1 MKNEILARAIGEI
14 DDDLIADAHTVSGR
28 VQLPLRRLCAM
39 AACMLLFFG
48 TLLYV
53 RLPGDAIR
61 FGGNALSDTPI
72 VVQGA
77 APAVHTADP
86 DMRDGNV
93 LTVSLELSLR
103 DATRIAAAD
112 GTFELLR
119 GETALYTGNT
129 YTTSGRL
136 TLNWSVRTPNPTLT
150 YRLTVGDT
158 ELLLS
163 LDPATECWIL
173 TKS

>member
-1 MKNEILARAIGEI
+1 MKNEILARAIGDI

-28 VQLPLRRLCAM
+28 VRIPLRRLYAM

-48 TLLYV
+48 ALLYV

-61 FGGNALSDTPI
+61 FGGDALSDTPV
-72 VVQGA
+72 VVQDA
-77 APAVHTADP
+77 MPAVHTTDP
-86 DMRDGNV
+86 CMRDGNV

-119 GETALYTGNT
+119 GETAFYVGNA

-136 TLNWSVRTPNPTLT
+136 TLNWSVRIPDPTMT
-150 YRLTVGDT
+150 YRLNVGSA

-163 LDPATECWIL
+163 MDPATECWIL
-173 TKS
+173 TQN

>member
-1 MKNEILARAIGEI
+1 MKNEILARAIGDI

-28 VQLPLRRLCAM
+28 VRIPLRRLYAM

-61 FGGNALSDTPI
+61 FGGDALSDTHV
-72 VVQGA
+72 VVQDA
-77 APAVHTADP
+77 MPAVHTTDP
-86 DMRDGNV
+86 CMRDGNV

-103 DATRIAAAD
+103 DATRIAAAN

-119 GETALYTGNT
+119 GETAFYVGNA

-136 TLNWSVRTPNPTLT
+136 TLNWSVRIPDPTMT
-150 YRLTVGDT
+150 YRLNVGSA

-163 LDPATECWIL
+163 MDPATECWIL
-173 TKS
+173 TQN

>member
-14 DDDLIADAHTVSGR
+14 DDDLIADAHTVTKR
-28 VQLPLRRLCAM
+28 ARLPLRRLSAM

-53 RLPGDAIR
+53 RLPGDTVR
-61 FGGNALSDTPI
+61 FGGDVLSDAPV
-72 VVQGA
+72 VVQGV

-86 DMRDGNV
+86 HMRDGNA
-93 LTVSLELSLR
+93 LTVSLELDLR
-103 DATRIAAAD
+103 DANRIAAAD

-119 GETALYTGNT
+119 GEASLYAGNDYTA
-129 YTTSGRL
+129 SGRL
-136 TLNWSVRTPNPTLT
+136 TLNWSVRTPDPTMT
-150 YRLTVGDT
+150 YRLTVGNT

-163 LDPATECWIL
+163 LDPASECWIL
-173 TKS
+173 TKN

>member
-1 MKNEILARAIGEI
+1 MKNEILARAIGDI

-28 VQLPLRRLCAM
+28 VRIPLRRLYAM

-61 FGGNALSDTPI
+61 FGGDALSDTPV
-72 VVQGA
+72 VVQDA
-77 APAVHTADP
+77 MPAVHTTDP
-86 DMRDGNV
+86 CMRDGNV

-119 GETALYTGNT
+119 GETAFYVGNA

-136 TLNWSVRTPNPTLT
+136 TLNWSVRIPDPTMT
-150 YRLTVGDT
+150 YRLNVGSA

-163 LDPATECWIL
+163 MDPATECWIL
-173 TKS
+173 TQN

>member
-1 MKNEILARAIGEI
+1 MLFLYNPTAGK
-14 DDDLIADAHTVSGR
+14 GR
-28 VQLPLRRLCAM
+28 V
-39 AACMLLFFG
+39 
-48 TLLYV
+48 
-53 RLPGDAIR
+53 
-61 FGGNALSDTPI
+61 
-72 VVQGA
+72 
-77 APAVHTADP
+77 TADLAA
-86 DMRDGNV
+86 V
-93 LTVSLELSLR
+93 LDVFTKAGYLTTVYPTQGKA

>member
-1 MKNEILARAIGEI
+1 MKNEILARAIGDI

-28 VQLPLRRLCAM
+28 VRIPLRRLYAM

-61 FGGNALSDTPI
+61 FGGDALSDTPV
-72 VVQGA
+72 VVQDA
-77 APAVHTADP
+77 MPAVHTTDP
-86 DMRDGNV
+86 CMRDGNV

-103 DATRIAAAD
+103 DATRIAAAN

-119 GETALYTGNT
+119 GETAFYVGNA

-136 TLNWSVRTPNPTLT
+136 TLNWSVRIPDPTMT
-150 YRLTVGDT
+150 YRLNVGSA

-163 LDPATECWIL
+163 MDPATECWIL
-173 TKS
+173 TQN

>member
-1 MKNEILARAIGEI
+1 
-14 DDDLIADAHTVSGR
+14 
-28 VQLPLRRLCAM
+28 
-39 AACMLLFFG
+39 
-48 TLLYV
+48 
-53 RLPGDAIR
+53 
-61 FGGNALSDTPI
+61 
-72 VVQGA
+72 
-77 APAVHTADP
+77 
-86 DMRDGNV
+86 MRDGNV

-112 GTFELLR
+112 GMFELLR